1 MNRSTFRLMP
11 YINRAK
17 TRADGTTAILLRI
30 TIDGK
35 KTVMTTDFSCRPELW
50 DAKQGEIISP
60 TKDANALREFIKKAE
75 QTYQTLLYEQGIVSA
90 ELLKSHLNGTIQRL
104 LYVSW
109 RSAGCSW
116 YILCIK

>member
-11 YINRAK
+11 YINMAK
-17 TRADGTTAILLRI
+17 TRADGTTSVLLRI

-35 KTVMTTDFSCRPELW
+35 KTVMTTDFICRPKLW
-50 DAKQGEIISP
+50 DAKRGEMTSP

-75 QTYQTLLYEQGIVSA
+75 QTYQTLLNEQGVVSA

-109 RSAGCSW
+109 RSA
-116 YILCIK
+116 

>member
-1 MNRSTFRLMP
+1 MIRSTFRLMP

-35 KTVMTTDFSCRPELW
+35 KTVMTTDFSCRPEQW
-50 DAKQGEIISP
+50 DAKRGVIISP

-75 QTYQTLLYEQGIVSA
+75 KTYQTLLVEQGVASA
-90 ELLKSHLNGTIQRL
+90 ELLKSHLNGSIQPIRKIGRAH
-104 LYVSW
+104 V
-109 RSAGCSW
+109 
-116 YILCIK
+116 